1 MLIYTPQEKIKLIE
15 AREQEALRIKR
26 HEESGKYKQFPYK
39 CPAGKL
45 TIGWG
50 RNLEGK
56 GITKQEADFLF
67 HNDFVEAEEVA
78 RKFCHTG
85 WENLS
90 FVRQGVI
97 INMAFNLGPY
107 RLAKFVNLRAGII
120 KGDIDRCIRSMEG
133 SLWYKQVGDRGP
145 ELVKIFKED
154 YAKAE

>member
-1 MLIYTPQEKIKLIE
+1 MLIYTPQEKLKLIE
-15 AREQEALRIKR
+15 AREQEAKRIRR
-26 HEESGKYKQFPYK
+26 HEAAKGYEQFPYP
-39 CPAGKL
+39 CSQGYL

-56 GITKQEADFLF
+56 GITLEEANFLF
-67 HNDFVEAEEVA
+67 HNDFKEAEEVA

-85 WENLS
+85 WEALS
-90 FVRQGVI
+90 YVRQGVI
-97 INMAFNLGPY
+97 INMAYNLGAD
-107 RLAKFVNLRAGII
+107 RLSKFINLRAGII
-120 KGDIDRCIRSMEG
+120 KGDIDRCVKSMES